1 VKKDM
6 LAVRDNKHRYCQT
19 LPRAGHVW
27 EGLSGLL
34 NAGYT
39 SILLDSADFRNA
51 CQLTGVSYKD
61 GPCLISGFRV
71 TIR

>member
-1 VKKDM
+1 VKKDV
-6 LAVRDNKHRYCQT
+6 LTVRDNEHRCCQM
-19 LPRAGHVW
+19 LPRAGHAW

-51 CQLTGVSYKD
+51 CQLTGVSHKD
-61 GPCLISGFRV
+61 RPVSLQGFM
-71 TIR
+71 